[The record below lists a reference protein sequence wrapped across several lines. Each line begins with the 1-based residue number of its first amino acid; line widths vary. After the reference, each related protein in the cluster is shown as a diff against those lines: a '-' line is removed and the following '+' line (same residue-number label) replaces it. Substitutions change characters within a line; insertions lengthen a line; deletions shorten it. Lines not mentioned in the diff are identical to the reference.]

1 MYGTREEL
9 CVQLK
14 KMFTRD
20 EPLLLLVW
28 TEEGMREA
36 CRDHHQP
43 PDETEVRTLMK
54 AMGER
59 KMADYHRSGVTCA
72 GVSELL
78 TRQRDAANREV
89 SVPAVLLSRVLCDY
103 ARELEHR
110 TSQAWEAGAPETESV
125 KQARSD
131 VLALT
136 EALAA

>member
-20 EPLLLLVW
+20 EPLILLVW

-36 CRDHHQP
+36 CRDHHP
-43 PDETEVRTLMK
+43 APDETEVRALMK

-59 KMADYHRSGVTCA
+59 KMADYHLSGMTCA

-78 TRQRDAANREV
+78 TRQREAAVQV
-89 SVPAVLLSRVLCDY
+89 SVPAALLSRVLRDY
-103 ARELEHR
+103 ECELEHR
-110 TSQAWEAGAPETESV
+110 AGQAWEAGRTEPLSV
-125 KQARSD
+125 QEARND
-131 VLALT
+131 VYRLK

>member
-28 TEEGMREA
+28 TEEGIREA
-36 CRDHHQP
+36 CRDHHQA
-43 PDETEVRTLMK
+43 PDATEVRALMK

-78 TRQRDAANREV
+78 TRQREAAVQV
-89 SVPAVLLSRVLCDY
+89 SVPAALLSRVLRDY

>member
-20 EPLLLLVW
+20 EPLILLVW
-28 TEEGMREA
+28 TEEGIREA
-36 CRDHHQP
+36 CRDHHP
-43 PDETEVRTLMK
+43 APDETEVRALMK

-78 TRQRDAANREV
+78 IRQREAAVQV
-89 SVPAVLLSRVLCDY
+89 SVPAALLSRVLRDY

>member
-1 MYGTREEL
+1 MYGTREAL

-28 TEEGMREA
+28 TEEGIREA
-36 CRDHHQP
+36 CREHHQA
-43 PDETEVRTLMK
+43 PDEAEVRALMK

-78 TRQRDAANREV
+78 IRQREAAVQV
-89 SVPAVLLSRVLCDY
+89 SVPAALLSRVLRDY
-103 ARELEHR
+103 ARELDHR

>member
-20 EPLLLLVW
+20 EPLILLVW
-28 TEEGMREA
+28 TEEGIREA
-36 CRDHHQP
+36 CREHHQA
-43 PDETEVRTLMK
+43 PDETEVRALMK
-54 AMGER
+54 AIGER
-59 KMADYHRSGVTCA
+59 KMADYHRSGMTCA

-78 TRQRDAANREV
+78 TRQREAAVQV
-89 SVPAVLLSRVLCDY
+89 SVPAALLSRVLRDY